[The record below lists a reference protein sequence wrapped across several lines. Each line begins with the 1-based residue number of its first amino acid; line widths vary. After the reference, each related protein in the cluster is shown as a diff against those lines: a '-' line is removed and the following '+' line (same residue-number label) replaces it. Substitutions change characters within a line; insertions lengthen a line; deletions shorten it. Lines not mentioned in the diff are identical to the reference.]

1 MKPNP
6 SPESFARLSR
16 ALSILDQSW
25 RPTSKELSSQKE
37 IPIYLRLHREGIEN
51 YEGLIHLQ
59 PGDWLKKT
67 FGPGT
72 DYPVHISKLIKNI
85 IWQIRTRI
93 LDGNQ
98 PSIEGLIRS
107 FWYQFIKPTL
117 ARADSLNQKV
127 DQYAQMIKAFVR
139 LIQVCD
145 LIRYKDFS
153 FTDDN
158 QNDRKIGINNHIIL
172 FAEKAG
178 HFPLLQRISLETD
191 VTILSLGGQPSLLSA
206 EYFVNEIKALGIDNR
221 KTFYTFSLV
230 DYDPSGW
237 IIRDAFLDDLRFYG
251 LKNLQHQD
259 LILPGI
265 FSKEEINLNKFP
277 LPVSPEMKIKNQ
289 EWLKKSGG
297 IDGKLFGLEADAAPT
312 KKIEDLFKSKIQNL
326 IESTEDV
333 RKGKALFEVSNSLN
347 EYILARVNYSEKR
360 EVCYA

>member
-1 MKPNP
+1 MKANP
-6 SPESFARLSR
+6 SPESSERLSR
-16 ALSILDQSW
+16 ALAILDQSW
-25 RPTSKELSSQKE
+25 RPSEKEISGQKE

-51 YEGLIHLQ
+51 FEELIHLQ

-85 IWQIRTRI
+85 IWQIRNRI
-93 LDGNQ
+93 LEKNQ
-98 PSIEGLIRS
+98 PSNEGLIRS
-107 FWYQFIKPTL
+107 FWYQFIKPAL
-117 ARADSLNQKV
+117 ARTDSLNQKV

-145 LIRYKDFS
+145 LIRYKDFG

-178 HFPLLQRISLETD
+178 HFPLLQRIAKETD
-191 VTILSLGGQPSLLSA
+191 VTVLSLGGQPSLLSA
-206 EYFVNEIKALGIDNR
+206 EYFVNEIKASGINIQ

-251 LKNLQHQD
+251 LKHLQNQD

-265 FSKEEINLNKFP
+265 FSQEEIDLNKFP
-277 LPVSPEMKIKNQ
+277 LPAPPEMKVKNQ

-297 IDGKLFGLEADAAPT
+297 IDGKLFGLEVDAAPVQQ
-312 KKIEDLFKSKIQNL
+312 IENLFKSLIRDL
-326 IESTEDV
+326 IESTEEF
-333 RKGKALFEVSNSLN
+333 RKSKALFEVSSSLD
-347 EYILARVNYSEKR
+347 EYILARVKYSEKR